1 MKEKIKVLLIDDHAL
16 FRKGVRQ
23 IISIDPNFEIVGEAA
38 SGQEGLDLAQE
49 ILPDMVLIDLNMK
62 GMNGLETL
70 RRFKATTLNARYIV
84 LTVSDA
90 EDDLLEALRAGAD
103 GYLLKDME
111 PEDLCTNLLK
121 ASTGF
126 TVLQDSLTE
135 VLKNAL
141 LEPVVKKIT
150 SDAALTEREH
160 EILECLANGMNN
172 KTIGRY
178 LGISDMTVK
187 VHIKNLL
194 RKLNLTSRLEAAVW
208 KHQNMLKRA
217 SDN

>member
-1 MKEKIKVLLIDDHAL
+1 MKETIKVMLIDDHAL
-16 FRKGVRQ
+16 FRKGVGQ
-23 IISIDPNFEIVGEAA
+23 MISADPNFEVVGEAA
-38 SGQEGLDLAQE
+38 SGQEGLDLAQQ

-70 RRFKATTLNARYIV
+70 RRFKATALDARYIV

-111 PEDLCTNLLK
+111 PEDLCANLLK
-121 ASTGF
+121 ASTGV

-141 LEPVVKKIT
+141 LEPTVRKTT

-160 EILECLANGMNN
+160 EILECLAAGMNN
-172 KTIGRY
+172 KTIARK
-178 LGISDMTVK
+178 LGISDTTVK

-208 KHQNMLKRA
+208 KHQNKPKG
-217 SDN
+217 

>member
-1 MKEKIKVLLIDDHAL
+1 MNDIIKVMLIDDHAL
-16 FRKGVRQ
+16 FRKGVGQ
-23 IISIDPNFEIVGEAA
+23 MISADPHFEVVGEAA
-38 SGQEGLDLAQE
+38 SGQEGLDLAQQL
-49 ILPDMVLIDLNMK
+49 LPDMVLIDLNMK

-111 PEDLCTNLLK
+111 PEDLCANLLK
-121 ASTGF
+121 ATTGV

-135 VLKNAL
+135 VLKHAL
-141 LEPVVKKIT
+141 LEPTVKKTT

-160 EILECLANGMNN
+160 EILECLADGMNN
-172 KTIGRY
+172 KTIARK
-178 LGISDMTVK
+178 LGISDTTVK

-208 KHQNMLKRA
+208 KHQNTPK
-217 SDN
+217 D

>member
-1 MKEKIKVLLIDDHAL
+1 MKETIKVLLIDDHAL

-23 IISIDPNFEIVGEAA
+23 IISADPNFEIVGEAA
-38 SGQEGLDLAQE
+38 SGQEGLDLAQQ

-70 RRFKATTLNARYIV
+70 RRFRETALNARYIV

-111 PEDLCTNLLK
+111 PEDLCANLLK
-121 ASTGF
+121 ASTGV

-135 VLKNAL
+135 ILKNAL
-141 LEPVVKKIT
+141 LEPTTKKTT

-172 KTIGRY
+172 KTIARY
-178 LGISDMTVK
+178 LGISDTTVK

-208 KHQNMLKRA
+208 VHQHKPKA
-217 SDN
+217 

>member
-1 MKEKIKVLLIDDHAL
+1 MTAMIKVMLIDDHAL
-16 FRKGVRQ
+16 FRKGVGQ
-23 IISIDPNFEIVGEAA
+23 MISDHPNFEIVGEAS
-38 SGQEGLDLAQE
+38 SGQEGLDLAQR

-62 GMNGLETL
+62 GMDGLETL
-70 RRFKATTLNARYIV
+70 RRFKATDLKARYIV

-111 PEDLCTNLLK
+111 PEDLCANLLK
-121 ASTGF
+121 ASAGV

-141 LEPVVKKIT
+141 LEPVAKKPT
-150 SDAALTEREH
+150 SDVALTEREH
-160 EILECLANGMNN
+160 EILECLADGLNN
-172 KTIGRY
+172 KTIARK
-178 LGISDMTVK
+178 LGISDTTVK

-208 KHQNMLKRA
+208 KHQNKPKT
-217 SDN
+217 

>member
-1 MKEKIKVLLIDDHAL
+1 MDAKYKVLLVDDHAL
-16 FRKGVRQ
+16 FRKGVGQ
-23 IISIDPNFEIVGEAA
+23 MISADPHFEVIGEAA
-38 SGQEGLDLAQE
+38 SGQEGLELAQQLRPD
-49 ILPDMVLIDLNMK
+49 ILLIDLNMK
-62 GMNGLETL
+62 GMNGLEML
-70 RRFKATTLNARYIV
+70 RRLKATDLDSTYVV

-111 PEDLCTNLLK
+111 PEDLCANLLK
-121 ASTGF
+121 AAVGV
-126 TVLQDSLTE
+126 TVLQESLTE

-141 LEPVVKKIT
+141 LEPTVRKTT

-160 EILECLANGMNN
+160 EILECLADGMNN
-172 KTIGRY
+172 KTIARK
-178 LGISDMTVK
+178 LGISDTTVK

-208 KHQNMLKRA
+208 KHQHMPKG
-217 SDN
+217 